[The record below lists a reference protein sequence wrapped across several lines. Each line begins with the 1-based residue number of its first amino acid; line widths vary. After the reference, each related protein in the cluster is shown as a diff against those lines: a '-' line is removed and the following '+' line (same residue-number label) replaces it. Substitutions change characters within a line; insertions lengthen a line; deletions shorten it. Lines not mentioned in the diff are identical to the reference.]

1 VVVLSGRLFI
11 IATPIGNLKDVTIRA
26 REALSE
32 ADFVLAE
39 DTRVTIKL
47 LNHLGL
53 KKKLISCHDYNEVR
67 RLSLLEQA
75 VREDKT
81 VALVSDAG
89 TPLVSDPGYQIVR
102 SAIELGMQT
111 IPVPGASALLL
122 ALVASGLAC
131 ERFVFEGFPP
141 QRKGDRLNRL
151 AQLASEERTMIFYV
165 GPHDLPR
172 FLDEILKTLGD
183 RPACLA
189 REITKLHEEFIRG
202 SVSAIGSGLANR
214 KVLGECVLVLS
225 GAQAAVQ
232 AEEVAT
238 DQIIDELRGL
248 VAAGMRLSHASAQ
261 VARRHGLPRSQ
272 VYKLGLKLSQG
283 N

>member
-1 VVVLSGRLFI
+1 MSGRLFI

-26 REALSE
+26 TEALSE

-53 KKKLISCHDYNEVR
+53 KKKLISCHDYNEAR
-67 RLSLLEQA
+67 RLSLLEEA
-75 VREDKT
+75 AREDKT

-102 SAIELGMQT
+102 RAIALGMQT
-111 IPVPGASALLL
+111 IPLPGASALLL

-141 QRKGDRLNRL
+141 QRKGDRLSRL
-151 AQLASEERTMIFYV
+151 AQLASEERTIVFYV

-202 SVSAIGSGLANR
+202 SVSAIRGDLANR
-214 KVLGECVLVLS
+214 KLLGECVLVLS
-225 GAQAAVQ
+225 GARAAASPQ
-232 AEEVAT
+232 EVAA
-238 DQIIDELRGL
+238 DRIIHELRGL
-248 VAAGMRLSHASAQ
+248 IASGMRLSHASAE

-272 VYKLGLKLSQG
+272 VYKLGLQLSQG
-283 N
+283 D